1 MIILLILY
9 ILLIITLLKIYYT
22 IFKKKIYYPFR
33 LAEIYSF
40 FTSNIF
46 LIFSLY
52 FLYNTKLMLVF
63 LLINTLTFYIIYHL
77 INMIQ
82 TSPRTKILMDLYKYK
97 QINLTDYLKIYNT
110 EIILK
115 NRLNRFQT
123 SNQVLI
129 KDNEIIYINNKK
141 NFINFLFL
149 IFKLIKKL

>member
-22 IFKKKIYYPFR
+22 IFKIKIYYPFR

-52 FLYNTKLMLVF
+52 FLYNTKLMLTF

-82 TSPRTKILMDLYKYK
+82 TSPRTRILMDLYKYK
-97 QINLTDYLKIYNT
+97 QINLTDYIKIYNT
-110 EIILK
+110 EIILQ

-129 KDNEIIYINNKK
+129 KDNEIICIKRKK

>member
-9 ILLIITLLKIYYT
+9 ILLIITLLKIYYI
-22 IFKKKIYYPFR
+22 IFKIKTYYPFR

-40 FTSNIF
+40 LTSNIF
-46 LIFSLY
+46 LIFFLY
-52 FLYNTKLMLVF
+52 FLYNTKLMLAF

-97 QINLTDYLKIYNT
+97 QINLTDYLKTYNAK
-110 EIILK
+110 IILK

-129 KDNEIIYINNKK
+129 KDNEIIFIKHKK

>member
-22 IFKKKIYYPFR
+22 IFKIKIYYPFR

-82 TSPRTKILMDLYKYK
+82 TSPRTRILMDLYKYK

>member
-22 IFKKKIYYPFR
+22 IFKIKIYYPFR

-52 FLYNTKLMLVF
+52 FLYNTKLMLAF

-129 KDNEIIYINNKK
+129 KDNEIICIKRKK

>member
-9 ILLIITLLKIYYT
+9 ILLITTLLKIYYT
-22 IFKKKIYYPFR
+22 IFKIKTYYPFR

-40 FTSNIF
+40 LTSNIF
-46 LIFSLY
+46 LIFFLY
-52 FLYNTKLMLVF
+52 FLYNTKLMLTF
-63 LLINTLTFYIIYHL
+63 LLINTLIFYIIYHL

-97 QINLTDYLKIYNT
+97 QINLTDYLKTYNAK
-110 EIILK
+110 IILK

-129 KDNEIIYINNKK
+129 KDNEIIFIKHKK

>member
-22 IFKKKIYYPFR
+22 IFKIKIYYPFR

-82 TSPRTKILMDLYKYK
+82 TSPRTRILMDLYKYK
-97 QINLTDYLKIYNT
+97 QINLTDYIKIYNT
-110 EIILK
+110 EIILQ

-129 KDNEIIYINNKK
+129 KDNEIICIKRKK

>member
-1 MIILLILY
+1 M
-9 ILLIITLLKIYYT
+9 
-22 IFKKKIYYPFR
+22 
-33 LAEIYSF
+33 LA
-40 FTSNIF
+40 
-46 LIFSLY
+46 
-52 FLYNTKLMLVF
+52 F

-82 TSPRTKILMDLYKYK
+82 TSPRTRILMDLYKYK

-110 EIILK
+110 KIILK

-129 KDNEIIYINNKK
+129 KDNEIIFIKHKK

>member
-22 IFKKKIYYPFR
+22 IFEKKIYYPFR

-40 FTSNIF
+40 LTSNLF
-46 LIFSLY
+46 LIFPLY

>member
-9 ILLIITLLKIYYT
+9 ILLITTLLKIYYT
-22 IFKKKIYYPFR
+22 IFKIKTYYPFR

-40 FTSNIF
+40 LTSNIF
-46 LIFSLY
+46 LIFFLY
-52 FLYNTKLMLVF
+52 FLYNTKLMLAF

-97 QINLTDYLKIYNT
+97 QINLTDYLKTYNAK
-110 EIILK
+110 IILK

-129 KDNEIIYINNKK
+129 KDNEIIYIKHKK

>member
-9 ILLIITLLKIYYT
+9 ILLIITLLKIYYI
-22 IFKKKIYYPFR
+22 IFKIKTYYPFS

-40 FTSNIF
+40 LTSNIF
-46 LIFSLY
+46 LIFFLY
-52 FLYNTKLMLVF
+52 FLYNTKLMLAF

-129 KDNEIIYINNKK
+129 KDNEIIFIKRKK